1 MNDSVSSNRFA
12 PPQALVSD
20 EALASEGLQLAT
32 RLQRFCATFI
42 DGLFAM
48 VLSAVVMLPMY
59 GTSYFQTMARDKSA
73 VLGGLVLYVS
83 IFYVVEGLFLYRRSQ
98 SLGKIAMALRIVRPD
113 GSHASFGRAFGVRLV
128 AFGLS
133 GYIPLVGPFVSLV
146 DVLFIFGKRR
156 RCLHDLAADT
166 IVVTAA
172 SAPLPAAA
180 AA

>member
-20 EALASEGLQLAT
+20 EALAGEGLQLAT
-32 RLQRFCATFI
+32 RWQRFCATFI
-42 DGLFAM
+42 DGLFVLA
-48 VLSAVVMLPMY
+48 LSAAVMLPMY
-59 GTSYFQTMARDKSA
+59 GTSYFQTMAHDKTA

-83 IFYVVEGLFLYRRSQ
+83 IFYIVEGWFLYQRSQ
-98 SLGKIAMALRIVRPD
+98 SLGKIAMGLRIVRPD

-128 AFGLS
+128 AFGLA
-133 GYIPLVGPFVSLV
+133 GYIPIVGPLVDLV
-146 DVLFIFGKRR
+146 DVVFIFGKRR

-180 AA
+180 